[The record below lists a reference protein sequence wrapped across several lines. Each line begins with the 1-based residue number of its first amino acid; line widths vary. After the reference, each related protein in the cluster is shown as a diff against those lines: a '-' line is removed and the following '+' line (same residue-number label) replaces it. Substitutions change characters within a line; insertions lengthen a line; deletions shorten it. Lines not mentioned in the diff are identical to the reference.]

1 MKARALK
8 FVPFRKIEDHFRKG
22 WVILIPKWATHH
34 DYYGC
39 EMAWICECP
48 VPGGFGS
55 RRVHRVPV
63 TQTESAE
70 HERAEHRA

>member
-8 FVPFRKIEDHFRKG
+8 FVPFRKIEDHFKQG
-22 WVILIPKWATHH
+22 WVILIPRWATHH

-48 VPGGFGS
+48 VPGGFNS
-55 RRVHRVPV
+55 RRVRRVP
-63 TQTESAE
+63 TDQPKEPAWQKQ
-70 HERAEHRA
+70 H

>member
-8 FVPFRKIEDHFRKG
+8 FVPHRKIEDHFKQG
-22 WVILIPKWATHH
+22 WVILIPRWATHH

-48 VPGGFGS
+48 VPGGFNS
-55 RRVHRVPV
+55 RRVRRVSTDQPK
-63 TQTESAE
+63 ESA
-70 HERAEHRA
+70 

>member
-8 FVPFRKIEDHFRKG
+8 FVPFRKIEDHFRQG
-22 WVILIPKWATHH
+22 WVILIPRWTTHH

-48 VPGGFGS
+48 VPGGFKG
-55 RRVHRVPV
+55 RRVKRVQP
-63 TQTESAE
+63 QSAE
-70 HERAEHRA
+70 DAHERA